1 MQGHKTLYGFSCPI
15 GTANDSK
22 LGISGH
28 EAVRL
33 GVYQNSYS
41 RKSHVACFNIAYTGP
56 ARVIERLERA
66 LKQEYNWQIAR
77 DGRGVSEWV
86 SDTSPADL
94 ERMIDTLVNGHNFKV
109 TKVPKKYLPIT
120 VDNLDEY
127 LKYVEELP

>member
-1 MQGHKTLYGFSCPI
+1 MAHKTLYGFRCPL
-15 GTANDSK
+15 GANDSK
-22 LGISGH
+22 LGITGH

-41 RKSHVACFNIAYTGP
+41 RKSHIARFDVAYTGP

-66 LKQEYNWQIAR
+66 LKQEYSWQIER

-94 ERMIDTLVNGHNFKV
+94 EKMIDELIEGHHFKV
-109 TKVPKKYLPIT
+109 VKVPKKFLPIT
-120 VDNLDEY
+120 VDNLDTYLEY
-127 LKYVEELP
+127 VKELA